1 MNPQSI
7 PSAFDAGTSP
17 GGRATDIS
25 SARARLRAAFSPRRV
40 AYRTAELREAG
51 FGDRAIHGFVADG
64 TLLRLRPGCYVLA
77 SWWAGLSIDGR
88 RRNRVRM
95 HSFATLTTSAR
106 GYVYS
111 HTSAASLHGLHL
123 WNVDE
128 LVHVT
133 QPGKPSQAGCGK
145 DTTIHVCTL
154 APEDIVDLNG
164 TKVTSLERTV
174 VDCGLTLPYKQAL
187 IIADHALRLGA
198 SMPKMLAAADMLGKH
213 RGIRTLRKVLRFADA
228 RSESPGETLTR
239 DLLRELLIE
248 MPELQVPLNT
258 RIGQYRA
265 DFAWVRQRVVLEF
278 DGKGKYFNYR
288 PTDEAIFRERKRE
301 AALMEAGWTVL
312 RIEWKDLFN
321 EAAFKC
327 RVLGALA
334 R

>member
-1 MNPQSI
+1 MNPQSN
-7 PSAFDAGTSP
+7 PSAFDAGASP
-17 GGRATDIS
+17 GARAMDIS
-25 SARARLRAAFSPRRV
+25 PARARLRAAFSARKV
-40 AYRTAELREAG
+40 AFRTAELRDAG
-51 FGDRAIHGFVADG
+51 FGERAIHALVQDG
-64 TLLRLRPGCYVLA
+64 TLLRLRPGCYVIA
-77 SWWAGLSIDGR
+77 SWWTGLSIDGR
-88 RRNRVRM
+88 RRNRVRL

-123 WNVDE
+123 WNVDD

-133 QPGKPSQAGCGK
+133 QPGKPSRAGCGR
-145 DTTIHVCTL
+145 DTAVHVCTL

-164 TKVTSLERTV
+164 AKVTSLERTV
-174 VDCGLTLPYKQAL
+174 VDCALTLPYKKAL

-198 SMPKMLAAADMLGKH
+198 SMPKLLAAAYGLAKH

-248 MPELQVPLNT
+248 MPELQVPINT

-265 DFAWVRQRVVLEF
+265 DFAWLRHKVVLEF
-278 DGKGKYFNYR
+278 DGKGKYFSYR

-312 RIEWKDLFN
+312 RIEWKDLFD
-321 EAAFKC
+321 EAAFNS
-327 RVLGALA
+327 RVLSALA